1 MSCVRLVYSL
11 ALDFQGSHDA
21 SSSDD
26 ERKDVVNIETW
37 LAKADVKHSFECQE
51 VRDSGYM
58 HNRYS
63 DCLDVSWT
71 WTYYTAM
78 FD

>member
-1 MSCVRLVYSL
+1 MYDTVRVHVYL
-11 ALDFQGSHDA
+11 PFDLLGSHDA

-63 DCLDVSWT
+63 SCRRFRLGHT
-71 WTYYTAM
+71 TAI
-78 FD
+78 FV